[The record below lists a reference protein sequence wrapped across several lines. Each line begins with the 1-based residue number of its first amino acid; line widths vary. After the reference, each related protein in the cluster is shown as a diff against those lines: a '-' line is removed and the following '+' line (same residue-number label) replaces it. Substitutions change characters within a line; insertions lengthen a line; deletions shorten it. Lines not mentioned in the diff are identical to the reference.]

1 MKFGVS
7 MFTTDQS
14 AGPAEV
20 AQAVEE
26 RGFESFWVS
35 EHSHIPVHEP
45 VPFTGFE
52 PRVYAAMLDPFV
64 SLAAAATVTKRIL
77 LGTAISLVIQR
88 DPINCAK
95 AVASVDHLSGG
106 RVLFGIGAGW
116 NEGEMRNH
124 GTDPSSRFRLMRE
137 RVQAMQ
143 ALWTQEQAEYHGRA
157 LDFEPV
163 WQWPKPVQKPHPP
176 ILVAGSGPGVLKRVV
191 AYGDG
196 WMPVV
201 VPEVNEQMRGRVTP
215 MAEFVEL
222 VPMLRKMAAS
232 AGRPS
237 PSISVSGALLDQQNH
252 DAFNELGVERL
263 QLRLTPAP
271 LHDVLRELDAHREAV
286 LAVGARLDG

>member
-20 AQAVEE
+20 ARAVEE

-35 EHSHIPVHEP
+35 EHSHIPVHEAP
-45 VPFTGFE
+45 PFPGFE
-52 PRVYAAMLDPFV
+52 PRMYAAMLDPFV
-64 SLAAAATVTKRIL
+64 SLAAAATVTQRIR

-95 AVASVDHLSGG
+95 AVASVDHLSNG
-106 RVLFGIGAGW
+106 RMLFGIGAGW

-124 GTDPSSRFRLMRE
+124 GTDPSTRFRLMRE
-137 RVQAMQ
+137 RVRAMQ
-143 ALWTQEQAEYHGRA
+143 ALWTQEQAEFHGKA
-157 LDFEPV
+157 HDFDSV

-176 ILVAGSGPGVLKRVV
+176 VLVAGSGPGVLRRVV

-201 VPEVNEQMRGRVTP
+201 VPEVADEMRGRVTS

-222 VPMLRKMAAS
+222 VPRLRNMATD
-232 AGRPS
+232 AGRPP
-237 PSISVSGALLDQQNH
+237 PSISVSGALLDQQNY
-252 DAFNELGVERL
+252 DAFAQLEVERL

-271 LHDVLRELDAHREAV
+271 LPDVLRELDAHREAV
-286 LAVGARLDG
+286 LAVGASLDA